1 MSDLTIV
8 PSPDRFAELAKLGNV
23 IPVFVDFVADGETPA
38 SAYQKLDDGG
48 HSFLFESAEQTE
60 QSGRYSFLGFN
71 PRLIVRG
78 EQGEDPL
85 AALQEVMGGFR
96 FVAQPNLP
104 RFAGGAVGFLG
115 YDVARYFEKAL
126 PEPPEDDLEL
136 PEMIFMIMGL
146 LVVFDHRYRRVK
158 IVANAFLDDHDDT
171 TAAYEAAEKKI
182 REALA

>member
-8 PSPDRFAELAKLGNV
+8 PARERFGELAKQGNV

-60 QSGRYSFLGFN
+60 QSGRYSFLGFS

-78 EQGEDPL
+78 EDGEDPL
-85 AALQEVMGGFR
+85 AALQKVMARFR
-96 FVAQPNLP
+96 FVAQPDLP

-126 PEPPEDDLEL
+126 PPPPEDDLKL
-136 PEMIFMIMGL
+136 PEMIFMITGL

-158 IVANAFLDDHDDT
+158 IVANAFLEDFEN
-171 TAAYEAAEKKI
+171 TAAAYAD
-182 REALA
+182 